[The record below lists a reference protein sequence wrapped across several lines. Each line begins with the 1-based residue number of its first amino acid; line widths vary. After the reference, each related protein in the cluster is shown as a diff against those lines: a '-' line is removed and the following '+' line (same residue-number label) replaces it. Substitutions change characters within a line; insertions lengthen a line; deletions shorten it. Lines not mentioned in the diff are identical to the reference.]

1 MFRGC
6 RSIAAVQSETLD
18 REEENMNLPGFTADG
33 SLYRT
38 SPQYAMASKVIQTSE
53 VVPAFWCEL
62 ACGAAGAVCIG
73 LCATIG

>member
-1 MFRGC
+1 
-6 RSIAAVQSETLD
+6 
-18 REEENMNLPGFTADG
+18 MNLPGFTADG

-38 SPQYAMASKVIQTSE
+38 YPQYAMASKVIQTGE

-62 ACGAAGAVCIG
+62 ACGAAGALCIG